1 MQNLVRWQIFSFSKL
16 CLIKLYLSLEQIIHA
31 IVRLLRWTTLSK
43 SPYLNWYYIQFYHTW
58 SFLNP
63 NPFIHP
69 FALQFTIWRV
79 VSEFPLLFNNFAALL
94 SPCLSCVLHT
104 GGWPLYIVPFP
115 LLASFLMLERFPPS
129 AGEFG
134 EIIQANESTKR
145 LREFVTWK
153 NIKFL

>member
-1 MQNLVRWQIFSFSKL
+1 MFSFSKL
-16 CLIKLYLSLEQIIHA
+16 LCFIKLHLPLEQIIHA
-31 IVRLLRWTTLSK
+31 IVRLLRRTTLSK

-104 GGWPLYIVPFP
+104 GGWPLYIVPS
-115 LLASFLMLERFPPS
+115 LLLSSSFLVLERFPPS

-134 EIIQANESTKR
+134 EIIQANESLKR

-153 NIKFL
+153 NRKFL